1 MQKQVVFKSYSQ
13 NQLSILPPSLDEL
26 ISKTHP
32 VRVINTVI
40 DRLDLSVLEKSY
52 EGGGAS
58 SYHPKMLLKVLIFGY
73 LNNIYSSRKI
83 EAALKENIHFMW
95 LSGMSRP
102 DHHTINRFRGERL
115 KHHIKDVFTRVV
127 KLLAESGHLGLKE
140 VYTDGTKIEANANR
154 YTFVWGNAIK
164 TNKGKME
171 QQLRELWAYA
181 EQVGELEKDDD
192 TPPDFTPTD
201 PKKVK
206 ETIDKINAA
215 LKDKVGV
222 SKQITNKLK
231 YAEKHWPSNIE
242 KYNEQEIILAGRNS
256 YSKTD
261 PDATFMR
268 MKEDHMKNGQLK
280 PGYNLQISTE
290 NQLITNY
297 SIHQNP
303 TDTKTFI
310 PHLNQFEQQYG
321 KTLEVAVAD
330 AGYGSEQNYEYLAD
344 KDIESYV
351 KYNSFDQ
358 EQRKTK
364 HIKRP
369 FAAEHLYYNKDK
381 NQYTCPMGQ
390 PMQHMGTYAQKT
402 EAGYTRTIDKYQAMN
417 CSACPLN
424 GACHK
429 SKGNRIIE
437 VSHRGNQY
445 KKQSSE
451 NLKGEQGIYYR
462 KKRCIEPEPVFANL
476 KHNKK
481 FKRFLLRGMDKV
493 NIEAG
498 LLALSHNLAKIAA

>member
-1 MQKQVVFKSYSQ
+1 MKKQVVFKRYSQ
-13 NQLSILPPSLDEL
+13 NQLSLLPPSLDEL
-26 ISKTHP
+26 ISQTHP

-40 DRLDLSVLEKSY
+40 DRLNLSLIEKSY
-52 EGGGAS
+52 EGGGTS

-73 LNNIYSSRKI
+73 LNNVYSSRKI
-83 EAALKENIHFMW
+83 ESALKENIHFMW

-115 KHHIKDVFTRVV
+115 KHHIKDVFTQVV
-127 KLLAESGHLGLKE
+127 KLLAESGHIGLKE

-164 TNKGKME
+164 TNKAKME
-171 QQLRELWAYA
+171 QQLKELWAYA
-181 EQVGELEKDDD
+181 EKVGELEKDDD

-201 PKKVK
+201 PQKVK
-206 ETIDKINAA
+206 DTIDKINAA
-215 LKDKVGV
+215 LKDNPDV

-231 YAEKHWPSNIE
+231 YAQKNWPANIE
-242 KYNEQEIILAGRNS
+242 KYNKQEAILKERNS

-290 NQLITNY
+290 NQLVTNY

-303 TDTKTFI
+303 TDTKTYI
-310 PHLNQFEQQYG
+310 PHLNQYQQQFG
-321 KTLEVAVAD
+321 SPRVAVAD
-330 AGYGSEQNYEYLAD
+330 AGYGSEQNYEYLAEN
-344 KDIESYV
+344 KIVSYV
-351 KYNSFDQ
+351 KYSTFDL
-358 EQRKTK
+358 EQRSKK

-369 FAAEHLYYNKDK
+369 FTTDHLYYNKEK
-381 NQYTCPMGQ
+381 NHYICPMGQ
-390 PMQHMGTYAQKT
+390 PMQHIGTYSQKSD
-402 EAGYTRTIDKYQAMN
+402 AGYTRILDKYQAKN
-417 CSACPLN
+417 CTGCPLN
-424 GACHK
+424 GVCHK

-437 VSHRGNQY
+437 VSHKGKFY
-445 KKQSSE
+445 KQQSKE
-451 NLKGEQGIYYR
+451 NLKTEQGIYYR

-476 KHNKK
+476 KHNKN
-481 FKRFLLRGMDKV
+481 FKRFMLRGLEKV

-498 LLALSHNLAKIAA
+498 LLILSHNLAKIAA

>member
-1 MQKQVVFKSYSQ
+1 MFNTYFWVMQKQVVFKSYSQ
-13 NQLSILPPSLDEL
+13 NQLSVLPPSLDEL

-102 DHHTINRFRGERL
+102 DHHTVNRFRCERL

-171 QQLRELWAYA
+171 QQLREHWAYA

-215 LKDKVGV
+215 L
-222 SKQITNKLK
+222 
-231 YAEKHWPSNIE
+231 
-242 KYNEQEIILAGRNS
+242 
-256 YSKTD
+256 
-261 PDATFMR
+261 
-268 MKEDHMKNGQLK
+268 
-280 PGYNLQISTE
+280 
-290 NQLITNY
+290 
-297 SIHQNP
+297 
-303 TDTKTFI
+303 
-310 PHLNQFEQQYG
+310 
-321 KTLEVAVAD
+321 
-330 AGYGSEQNYEYLAD
+330 
-344 KDIESYV
+344 
-351 KYNSFDQ
+351 
-358 EQRKTK
+358 
-364 HIKRP
+364 
-369 FAAEHLYYNKDK
+369 
-381 NQYTCPMGQ
+381 
-390 PMQHMGTYAQKT
+390 
-402 EAGYTRTIDKYQAMN
+402 
-417 CSACPLN
+417 
-424 GACHK
+424 
-429 SKGNRIIE
+429 
-437 VSHRGNQY
+437 
-445 KKQSSE
+445 
-451 NLKGEQGIYYR
+451 
-462 KKRCIEPEPVFANL
+462 
-476 KHNKK
+476 
-481 FKRFLLRGMDKV
+481 
-493 NIEAG
+493 
-498 LLALSHNLAKIAA
+498 

>member
-1 MQKQVVFKSYSQ
+1 MQKQVVFKSYNQ
-13 NQLSILPPSLDEL
+13 HQLSLLPASLDEL
-26 ISKTHP
+26 ISVTHP

-40 DRLDLSVLEKSY
+40 DKLNLSVIEKSY
-52 EGGGAS
+52 QGGGTS

-83 EAALKENIHFMW
+83 ETALKENIHFMW

-115 KHHIKDVFTRVV
+115 RHHIKDVFTQVV
-127 KLLAESGHLGLKE
+127 KLLVESGHIGLKE

-164 TNKGKME
+164 TNRSKME
-171 QQLRELWAYA
+171 LQLKELWAYA
-181 EQVGELEKDDD
+181 EKVGEMEKDDD

-206 ETIDKINAA
+206 DTIEKINAA
-215 LKDKVGV
+215 LKDKPGV
-222 SKQITNKLK
+222 SKKISNKLK
-231 YAEKHWPSNIE
+231 YAEKNWPANIA
-242 KYNEQEIILAGRNS
+242 KYNQQEEILAGRNS

-261 PDATFMR
+261 TDATFMR

-321 KTLEVAVAD
+321 KAPKVAVAD
-330 AGYGSEQNYEYLAD
+330 AGYGSEQNYDYLEE
-344 KDIESYV
+344 KEIVSYV
-351 KYNSFDQ
+351 KYNSFDR
-358 EQRKTK
+358 EQRKNK
-364 HIKRP
+364 HIKKP
-369 FAAEHLYYNKDK
+369 FATEYLHYNKEK
-381 NQYTCPMGQ
+381 NQYICPMGQ
-390 PMQHMGTYAQKT
+390 AMLHIGSTLQKT
-402 EAGYTRTIDKYQAMN
+402 EAGYVRTIDKYQAKN
-417 CSACPLN
+417 CNNCPLN

-437 VSHRGNQY
+437 ISHKGNRL
-445 KKQSSE
+445 KKQSSD
-451 NLKGEQGIYYR
+451 NLKTEQGIYYR
-462 KKRCIEPEPVFANL
+462 KKRCVEPEPVFANL

-481 FKRFLLRGMDKV
+481 FKRFMLRGLEKV
-493 NIEAG
+493 NIETG
-498 LLALSHNLAKIAA
+498 LLALSHNFAKIAA